1 MEGILRQRHV
11 AMSVCMVLAAALFA
25 GNCAAQ
31 IFCVFDPMGTQG
43 QVYAIARDY
52 QFVARTWGVQ
62 IELKAYTDEKIAAE
76 DFKAGQCD
84 GVAITGLRARQ
95 FNQFTGTI
103 DAVGAIPDY
112 TVMRKVIEL
121 MASPKLAKYM
131 VSGPYE
137 VAGIVPIGAAYP
149 FVNDRRINT
158 LAKAAGK
165 KIAVMDWDKTQ
176 AILVQ
181 QIGAQPVASDITN
194 FAGKFNN
201 GQVDIIV
208 APIIVYQPLELYR
221 GLGTKGAIAR
231 YPVAQ
236 LTGQVL
242 IRHEK
247 FPEGFGQRAREYAL
261 GQISRA
267 FGMIRNEER
276 AVNPSYWMNVPLEDR
291 EGYVLLMRE
300 ARLLLMREGFYDR
313 RMLNIIKRIR
323 CAQNPTDDDC
333 VVATE

>member
-1 MEGILRQRHV
+1 MEKVFRGQHRIV
-11 AMSVCMVLAAALFA
+11 AMVMTIVLMLA
-25 GNCAAQ
+25 GNVQAQ
-31 IFCVFDPMGTQG
+31 LFCVFDPMGTQG
-43 QVYAIARDY
+43 QVYAIAKDY
-52 QFVARTWGVQ
+52 QFIARTWGVQ
-62 IELKAYTDEKIAAE
+62 IELKAYLDEKIAAE

-103 DAVGAIPDY
+103 DAIGAIPDY

-221 GLGTKGAIAR
+221 GLGNKGGIAR
-231 YPVAQ
+231 FPIAQ

-276 AVNPSYWMNVPLEDR
+276 AVNPSYWMNVPMEDR

-300 ARLLLMREGFYDR
+300 ARLLLMRDGFYDR
-313 RMLNIIKRIR
+313 RMLNILKRIR
-323 CAQNPTDDDC
+323 CVQNPSDDDC
-333 VVATE
+333 TTTTE

>member
-1 MEGILRQRHV
+1 MEKVFRRQCLI
-11 AMSVCMVLAAALFA
+11 MSAVMTVVLMFA
-25 GNCAAQ
+25 GNVQAQ

-43 QVYAIARDY
+43 QVYAIAKDY
-52 QFVARTWGVQ
+52 QFIARTWGVQ
-62 IELKAYTDEKIAAE
+62 IELKAYLDERIAAD

-95 FNQFTGTI
+95 FNTFTGTI

-112 TVMRKVIEL
+112 TAMRKVIEL
-121 MASPKLAKYM
+121 MSSPKLAKHM

-165 KIAVMDWDKTQ
+165 KIAVMEWDKTQ

-201 GQVDIIV
+201 GQVDIVV

-231 YPVAQ
+231 FPVAQ

-276 AVNPSYWMNVPLEDR
+276 AVNPSYWMNVPLQDR

-300 ARLLLMREGFYDR
+300 ARLLLMRDGFYDR
-313 RMLNIIKRIR
+313 RMLNILKRIR
-323 CAQNPTDDDC
+323 CTQAPDDDDC
-333 VVATE
+333 TTTTE

>member
-1 MEGILRQRHV
+1 MNPLPGRRPVCTGNIFILGFLL
-11 AMSVCMVLAAALFA
+11 LAQAAS
-25 GNCAAQ
+25 AQ
-31 IFCVFDPMGTQG
+31 VFCVFDPMGTQG
-43 QVYAIARDY
+43 QVYAIAQDY
-52 QFVARTWGVQ
+52 QFIARSWGVN
-62 IELKAYTDEKIAAE
+62 IVLKAYTEEKIAAE

-95 FNQFTGTI
+95 FNKFTGSI
-103 DAVGAIPDY
+103 DAIGAIPDY
-112 TVMRKVIEL
+112 TAMRKVIEL
-121 MASPKLAKYM
+121 MSSPKLAPYM

-137 VAGIVPIGAAYP
+137 VAGIIPIGAAYP

-181 QIGAQPVASDITN
+181 QIGAQPVASDISN

-201 GQVDIIV
+201 GQVDIVV

-221 GLGTKGAIAR
+221 GLGTKGGIAR
-231 YPVAQ
+231 FPVAQ

-247 FPEGFGQRAREYAL
+247 FPAGFGQRAREYAL
-261 GQISRA
+261 GQIPRA

-276 AVNPSYWMNVPLEDR
+276 AVTPSYWMNVPMEDR
-291 EGYVLLMRE
+291 QGYVVIMRE
-300 ARLLLMREGFYDR
+300 ARLMLVRDGFYDR
-313 RMLNIIKRIR
+313 RMLNILKRIR
-323 CAQNPTDDDC
+323 CAQDPAEDDC
-333 VVATE
+333 TVISE

>member
-1 MEGILRQRHV
+1 MTRLVVVRIIFAICFLPLFV
-11 AMSVCMVLAAALFA
+11 AIPEAR
-25 GNCAAQ
+25 AQ

-43 QVYAIARDY
+43 QVFAIAKDY
-52 QFVARTWGVQ
+52 QFTARTWGVNL
-62 IELKAYTDEKIAAE
+62 ELKAYTDEKIAAE
-76 DFKAGQCD
+76 DCKAGQCD

-95 FNQFTGTI
+95 FNQFTGSI

-112 TVMRKVIEL
+112 TTLRKVIEL

-131 VSGPYE
+131 VNGPYE
-137 VAGIVPIGAAYP
+137 VVGIVPIGAAYP

-158 LAKAAGK
+158 LDKAAGK
-165 KIAVMDWDKTQ
+165 KIAVMEWDKTQ

-194 FAGKFNN
+194 FGGKFNN

-221 GLGTKGAIAR
+221 GLGTKGGIAR
-231 YPVAQ
+231 FPVAQ
-236 LTGQVL
+236 LTGQIL

-247 FPEGFGQRAREYAL
+247 FPAGFGQRGREFAL
-261 GQISRA
+261 EQIGRA

-276 AVNPSYWMNVPLEDR
+276 AVKPAYWMHVPLSDR
-291 EGYVLLMRE
+291 PGYTKLMRT
-300 ARLLLMREGFYDR
+300 ARIQLTKDGFYDK
-313 RMLNIIKRIR
+313 RMMSVLKRFR
-323 CAQNPTDDDC
+323 CSQYPEDAECALTD
-333 VVATE
+333 E

>member
-1 MEGILRQRHV
+1 MEKVFRGHSIVV
-11 AMSVCMVLAAALFA
+11 AMVMMAVLMFA
-25 GNCAAQ
+25 GNVQAQ
-31 IFCVFDPMGTQG
+31 LFCVFDPMGTQG
-43 QVYAIARDY
+43 QVYAIAKDY
-52 QFVARTWGVQ
+52 QFIARTWGVQ
-62 IELKAYTDEKIAAE
+62 IELKAYLDEKIAAE

-103 DAVGAIPDY
+103 DAIGAIPDY

-201 GQVDIIV
+201 GQVDIVV

-221 GLGTKGAIAR
+221 GLGSKGGIAR
-231 YPVAQ
+231 FPVAQ

-276 AVNPSYWMNVPLEDR
+276 AVNPAYWMNVPMEDR

-313 RMLNIIKRIR
+313 RMLNILKRIR
-323 CAQNPTDDDC
+323 CAQNPSDDDC
-333 VVATE
+333 TTTTE